1 MKDKQMSMDEVIDLM
16 NSHSEEFIIFVLMP
30 AEEGDS
36 CGEEN

>member
-1 MKDKQMSMDEVIDLM
+1 MKDKQMSMAEVIDLM
-16 NSHSEEFIIFVLMP
+16 NSHSGEFIISVLMP